1 MVAAAIDAVDVV
13 VVCVDVVVVVVASVD
28 VVDSP
33 VLVEVGNADVSRTV
47 VGCNRLINVLV
58 EYCIL
63 CFLS

>member
-47 VGCNRLINVLV
+47 LGSV
-58 EYCIL
+58 
-63 CFLS
+63 